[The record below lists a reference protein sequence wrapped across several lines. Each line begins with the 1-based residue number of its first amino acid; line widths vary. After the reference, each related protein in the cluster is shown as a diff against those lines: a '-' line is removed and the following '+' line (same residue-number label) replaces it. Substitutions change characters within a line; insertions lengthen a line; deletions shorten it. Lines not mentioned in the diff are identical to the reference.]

1 MKPQKAR
8 GHQPWQSDAI
18 RRNQH
23 GPVHCVLRVFVNLG
37 GPAAIGPVSL
47 CFLSSI
53 CVLGRHE
60 RRTERACVLCYSC
73 SWQTPDPPRN
83 TASGDQQPIAST
95 VPIQQM
101 YRIHI
106 SSPRLASTA
115 RPASISIS
123 LRVSESLSFP
133 LSSLFLSLFLTKGS
147 LTSWRP

>member
-8 GHQPWQSDAI
+8 GHQPWQSDAN

-60 RRTERACVLCYSC
+60 RRTERACVLCYSR
-73 SWQTPDPPRN
+73 SWQTPLETQQEINSPLPVLYLYNRYIVLYLVS
-83 TASGDQQPIAST
+83 ASC
-95 VPIQQM
+95 
-101 YRIHI
+101 
-106 SSPRLASTA
+106 
-115 RPASISIS
+115 
-123 LRVSESLSFP
+123 
-133 LSSLFLSLFLTKGS
+133 
-147 LTSWRP
+147 